1 MTGYERLRKSLEW
14 VLLPIHRQVAVML
27 REMVVESESD
37 GKPKLKILD
46 AGGRKSPYT
55 IGLDAEVS
63 ILDLPRE
70 TSVQESLN
78 LGLNEDIIKKT
89 AGHRSNIKEIRI
101 GDMTACPYEDDS
113 FDVIVSVEVL
123 EHVDEDEKF
132 VSEVRRVL
140 KTDGIFVM
148 TTPNGDWVPNT
159 NPDHRRHYRREQLE
173 EILKLH
179 FDEVDVFY
187 AVIESPFRKWGI
199 KSWSPRRPI
208 NTIKSM
214 IGNLIN
220 NFESGKSS
228 VRIEALKTHHLFAE
242 CRLPKREQESVG
254 SSQ

>member
-1 MTGYERLRKSLEW
+1 MTGYEVLRKSLER

-27 REMVVESESD
+27 RTIVAK
-37 GKPKLKILD
+37 GKTSGRDKLTILD

-101 GDMTACPYEDDS
+101 GDMTTCPYDDDS

-140 KTDGIFVM
+140 KTDGVFVM

-173 EILKLH
+173 QLLRLH

-187 AVIESPFRKWGI
+187 AVIESSFRKWGV

-208 NTIKSM
+208 NTIKSI

-228 VRIEALKTHHLFAE
+228 VRVEALKTHHLFAK
-242 CRLPKREQESVG
+242 CSSPRKVG
-254 SSQ
+254 EK